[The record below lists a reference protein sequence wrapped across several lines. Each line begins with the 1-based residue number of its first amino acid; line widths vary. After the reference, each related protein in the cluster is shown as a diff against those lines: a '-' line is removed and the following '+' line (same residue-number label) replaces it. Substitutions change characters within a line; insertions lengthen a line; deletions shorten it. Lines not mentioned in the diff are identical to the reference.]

1 VVVGLDDFSAFSA
14 SLFAAKEGDPD
25 CSCAAEETEE
35 GEKDKGGDDTDYN
48 TSDGAGGKA
57 MRIAGFCASESD
69 VCTSGDRGE
78 EGNSGG
84 GR

>member
-1 VVVGLDDFSAFSA
+1 MRFDDFGAFSTP
-14 SLFAAKEGDPD
+14 LFAAEEGNPD

-35 GEKDKGGDDTDYN
+35 GEKDKGSDDTNYN
-48 TSDGAGGKA
+48 ACNGAGREA